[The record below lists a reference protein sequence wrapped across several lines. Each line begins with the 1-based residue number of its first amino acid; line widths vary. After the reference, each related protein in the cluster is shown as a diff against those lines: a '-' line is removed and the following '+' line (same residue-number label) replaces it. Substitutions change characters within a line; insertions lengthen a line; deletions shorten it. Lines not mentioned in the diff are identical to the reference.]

1 MPEYLGFK
9 SIKGEEEKRV
19 LFKGECKQGACSVI
33 IFCGTGDVFGL
44 PLLIVECF

>member
-1 MPEYLGFK
+1 MPKYQGFT
-9 SIKGEEEKRV
+9 SLKGEEEKTV
-19 LFKGECKQGACSVI
+19 LFKGKCKQGACSVI